1 MEDRMICF
9 RRRYPGTELHRYY
22 VGQPDRDGQGIT
34 VVAVQLSH
42 PGFELV
48 REPRR
53 VTMPPATQL
62 DDRRPA
68 AAPSR
73 GRQTHATTPA
83 VLPEEKRCSDC
94 AEVKPAAQFYSMV
107 IRGRQTL
114 HAHCKQC
121 HGERARA
128 RRAAGAGS

>member
-1 MEDRMICF
+1 MEDHMICF

-73 GRQTHATTPA
+73 GRQTPA
-83 VLPEEKRCSDC
+83 VLPEEKRCPDC
-94 AEVKPAAQFYSMV
+94 AEVKPAAKFYSRV

-114 HAHCKQC
+114 YAYCKQC
-121 HGERARA
+121 HGQRARA